1 MRTFNDHIMTKIIRF
16 IAIALICIPSFAS
29 FGQQTDVPAF
39 LCSKLE
45 FVWES
50 ENSLEIPESVFYD
63 ADNYCIYVSNIKGN
77 PSSQDGNGYISKL
90 NLKGEITTHNWIS
103 GLNAPK
109 GMAKYGNFLFVS
121 DINNLAVIDIA
132 KGEIVKKYPAQT
144 AVFLNDVTINPTTGT
159 VYVSDSQTMTIYRLK
174 NGKFE
179 VWLKDDK
186 LDHVNG
192 LFYKN
197 DLLYAGVLNKI
208 VSIEPGSKLI
218 NTIVNNT
225 GSIDGLINT
234 EENNWIISDW
244 VGNIQFIENGEI
256 KKLLSTAE
264 QQINAADLGYIHEQ
278 KIILVPTF
286 HNNRVIAYQLKL

>member
-264 QQINAADLGYIHEQ
+264 QQINAADLGYIPEQ